1 MADSLISSRA
11 VAGAAS
17 PAHAATSQA
26 NGYKAAGSLQ
36 SGLTINAAFLKEI
49 KDDNRQLKTLW
60 DRVGELVAHRQ
71 VASNHYSE
79 LVELVQQLCDQ
90 MAIHFS
96 LEEAYGYFDDA
107 VDVAPHRSVEAQ
119 RLRAQ
124 HPGLF
129 TQIQALSDQIAQIDR
144 TNLEKLANWIERF
157 DVFQCKFQRHEEA
170 ELNLILDSFDDDL
183 GVGD

>member
-1 MADSLISSRA
+1 MADSIISSRA

-17 PAHAATSQA
+17 SSLAATAPA
-26 NGYKAAGSLQ
+26 NDHKAAGTLQ

-60 DRVGELVAHRQ
+60 DRAGELVAHRQ

-79 LVELVQQLCDQ
+79 LVGLIEQLCDQ
-90 MAIHFS
+90 LAIHFS

-129 TQIQALSDQIAQIDR
+129 TQIQALSDQVARIDR
-144 TNLEKLANWIERF
+144 ADLEKLAKWIERF
-157 DVFQCKFQRHEEA
+157 DVFQCKFQLHEEA